1 MQRACAAITTSGLL
15 SKELSEFGSPH
26 HSDAIR
32 SPSIATPIQ
41 SNGAH
46 NPSLA
51 TPLRRHPLDAVVS
64 DSILFHSSPNVESQ
78 AASTLAQC
86 HTEAGDRT
94 REALEAT
101 NWDMSSEILKNTPV
115 NAATAPVILIR
126 RGSSN
131 SSSDSV
137 RSSKL
142 QCVDGSATSQHKLDA
157 DLFVERQIE
166 TLQRQKLR
174 SGISA
179 LRPTSAGAGVRRSV
193 RPDLVSGLG
202 FKSIDSSSIKTSDA
216 IRVRAAGLLFQ
227 PQSHDLLQLPPRPS
241 TPVLGRYASAEED
254 IPYVQSHEIK
264 LFQVFCT
271 QLFFLFT
278 FACKVASLLLAPVA
292 RSGVELR
299 ASDAIC

>member
-41 SNGAH
+41 SSGAH

-51 TPLRRHPLDAVVS
+51 TPLRRHPLDASVS
-64 DSILFHSSPNVESQ
+64 ESILFNSTPNVESQ

-94 REALEAT
+94 REAPEAT

-115 NAATAPVILIR
+115 NAATAPFILIR

-137 RSSKL
+137 CSSRL
-142 QCVDGSATSQHKLDA
+142 QFVDDSAFQHKLDA
-157 DLFVERQIE
+157 DFFVERQIE

-202 FKSIDSSSIKTSDA
+202 FKSIDSTSIKTSDA
-216 IRVRAAGLLFQ
+216 IRVCAAGLLF
-227 PQSHDLLQLPPRPS
+227 
-241 TPVLGRYASAEED
+241 
-254 IPYVQSHEIK
+254 
-264 LFQVFCT
+264 
-271 QLFFLFT
+271 
-278 FACKVASLLLAPVA
+278 
-292 RSGVELR
+292 
-299 ASDAIC
+299 